1 MHAPGLRIH
10 WSRVMTKSARFAAGA
25 FEFNSATN
33 LPYGSFV
40 VVVVVCS
47 FL

>member
-1 MHAPGLRIH
+1 MPLTCEFVGSQVIDE
-10 WSRVMTKSARFAAGA
+10 KSARFAAGA
-25 FEFNSATN
+25 FEFSYATN